1 MQIQVLV
8 QCFWLNWSHSQV
20 QILFCQQPSQAAEW
34 HHSQRICPRWAERI
48 FPVPGQKKQTKTWE
62 NKCPCFTVLPDP
74 TELVHLKWLIQL
86 RSCMCAV
93 KVIVF
98 PVTNP
103 YSIPSLK
110 LWPSFLSFLHFLTAS
125 QVPQNPVQ
133 HSLRHCHVLGSQSFK
148 CRIIP
153 WIYGWGSDH
162 RDLASWVVTTQHSR
176 SFISPGRGRVG
187 KAVRMMNLR
196 ALKCRGTSYWSL
208 LQTSTVNFLLLY

>member
-1 MQIQVLV
+1 M
-8 QCFWLNWSHSQV
+8 S
-20 QILFCQQPSQAAEW
+20 LFYYPAW
-34 HHSQRICPRWAERI
+34 HHRTGAFEVTHSAEKL
-48 FPVPGQKKQTKTWE
+48 QSK
-62 NKCPCFTVLPDP
+62 
-74 TELVHLKWLIQL
+74 
-86 RSCMCAV
+86 CMCAV

-110 LWPSFLSFLHFLTAS
+110 LRPSFLSFLHFLTAS
-125 QVPQNPVQ
+125 QVSQNPVQ
-133 HSLRHCHVLGSQSFK
+133 HSLRHCHVLGAQSFK

-153 WIYGWGSDH
+153 WIYGWGSDN

-176 SFISPGRGRVG
+176 SFISPGRGRAG

-196 ALKCRGTSYWSL
+196 ALKGRGTSYWSL